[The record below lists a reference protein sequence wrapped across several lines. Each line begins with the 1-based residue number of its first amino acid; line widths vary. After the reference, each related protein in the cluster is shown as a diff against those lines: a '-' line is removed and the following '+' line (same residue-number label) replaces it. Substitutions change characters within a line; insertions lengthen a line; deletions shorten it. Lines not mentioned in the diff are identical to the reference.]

1 MKLKEFVP
9 TQCLQAQKLKSDRG
23 LDQYCGNVAMKIQA
37 KLGGVTHEV
46 PNPQIVSTVYDC

>member
-23 LDQYCGNVAMKIQA
+23 LDQYCGNGEFFHRISQFQSDSQ
-37 KLGGVTHEV
+37 L
-46 PNPQIVSTVYDC
+46 P